1 MDIQSRAIE
10 FASPVDVGA
19 LARRGTVA
27 LVLAW
32 MVNVAIVFGAEFAEI
47 APLLEPLS
55 VGPVLVV
62 TTLGVVGATVVYGL
76 LSRSRENPDR
86 LFTGVAAVVLVL
98 SLIPDVTYAPTIADA
113 TTAGV
118 ALLAVMHVTTAV
130 VCVAVLTDRIPWP

>member
-32 MVNVAIVFGAEFAEI
+32 MVNVAMVFGAEFAEI
-47 APLLEPLS
+47 APLLEPLA
-55 VGPVLVV
+55 VGPVVVV
-62 TTLGVVGATVVYGL
+62 TALSVVGATVVYGL
-76 LSRSRENPDR
+76 LSRERRNPDKQ
-86 LFTGVAAVVLVL
+86 FTAIAAVVLVL
-98 SLIPDVTYAPTIADA
+98 SFLPSVFHAPTLADS

-118 ALLAVMHVTTAV
+118 ALLAAMHVTTAV
-130 VCVAVLTDRIPWP
+130 VCVAVLTDRIPLP